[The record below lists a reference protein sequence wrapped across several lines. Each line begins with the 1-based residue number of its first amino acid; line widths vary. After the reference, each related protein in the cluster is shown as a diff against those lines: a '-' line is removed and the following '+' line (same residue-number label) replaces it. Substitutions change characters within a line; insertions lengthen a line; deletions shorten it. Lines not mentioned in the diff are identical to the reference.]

1 MASVF
6 CVFLVSGFEYTM
18 KYHILL
24 HENLSLMEINEMTHQ
39 FCLENEKK
47 KKKTSLYL
55 HSQLAI
61 NIILL

>member
-24 HENLSLMEINEMTHQ
+24 HENLSLMEINEMAHQ

-47 KKKTSLYL
+47 KKLPY
-55 HSQLAI
+55 I
-61 NIILL
+61 YILN